1 MHTALFPRGRKYKES
16 FSISTDGL
24 ERRLSSHVVDFIYS
38 LYRQRK
44 KEQVFSTDQFTR
56 VAPINNHK
64 VTADEPIL
72 SRVLAYVDDDGA
84 LNQFSLPLFMDVVE
98 RK

>member
-1 MHTALFPRGRKYKES
+1 M
-16 FSISTDGL
+16 SISTDGL
-24 ERRLSSHVVDFIYS
+24 EERLSSHVVDFIYY

-44 KEQVFSTDQFTR
+44 KEQVLSTDQFTR

-72 SRVLAYVDDDGA
+72 SRVLAYVESVDDDGA
-84 LNQFSLPLFMDVVE
+84 LNQFSLPLFMDVAE